1 MQSVRAINKGSY
13 MNRQATKW
21 FVMVAVLITAG
32 ALAALSHAAEANLSL
47 SSAWVRPTLGAGRT
61 TAAYLTITNS
71 GTAADRLV
79 AAEIPHAGSVEIHT
93 AGMEDGIMRMRRLE
107 GLDIAPGATVHL
119 APGGI
124 HIMVIGLSEPIKSGD
139 EIPLTLTFEEA
150 GSLTIIATV
159 TLAPP
164 AHAPEHMDHQ
174 QMDHQQMD
182 EGMQYHGH

>member
-1 MQSVRAINKGSY
+1 

-79 AAEIPHAGSVEIHT
+79 AAEIPYAGSVEIHT

-107 GLDIAPGATVHL
+107 GLDIAPGTTVHL

-139 EIPLTLTFEEA
+139 EVPLTLTFEEA

-159 TLAPP
+159 SLASP
-164 AHAPEHMDHQ
+164 AHAPER
-174 QMDHQQMD
+174 MD
-182 EGMQYHGH
+182 EGMQHHGH